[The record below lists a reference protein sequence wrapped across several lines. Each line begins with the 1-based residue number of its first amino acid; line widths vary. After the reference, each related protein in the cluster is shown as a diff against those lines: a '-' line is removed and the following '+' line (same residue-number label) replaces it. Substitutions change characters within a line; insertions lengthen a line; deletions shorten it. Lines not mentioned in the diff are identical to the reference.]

1 MSPRNVSLIEPGRE
15 PTSDERR
22 PLLGLAE
29 LTLAVLLR
37 RPPEDHQPPR
47 SESAT
52 RWPRPR
58 SKGARSERRWPWR
71 PSGGSP
77 ERQLQILRIDLARP
91 LPSSSHDH
99 HTGLALTLSG
109 KPQWGCGG
117 LLSPWLY
124 CCLFGRCT
132 LWHCLFPPAPPEKRR
147 MFMGGE
153 EMERG
158 V

>member
-1 MSPRNVSLIEPGRE
+1 MAFNVSVFSRYAILNYSRVSTCFFFD
-15 PTSDERR
+15 TS
-22 PLLGLAE
+22 
-29 LTLAVLLR
+29 
-37 RPPEDHQPPR
+37 
-47 SESAT
+47 
-52 RWPRPR
+52 
-58 SKGARSERRWPWR
+58 SKWY
-71 PSGGSP
+71 
-77 ERQLQILRIDLARP
+77 LVHC
-91 LPSSSHDH
+91 SHSHH

-132 LWHCLFPPAPPEKRR
+132 LWHCLYPPAPPEKRR

>member
-1 MSPRNVSLIEPGRE
+1 MGRINRARRRGVSK
-15 PTSDERR
+15 
-22 PLLGLAE
+22 AH
-29 LTLAVLLR
+29 AQYLLR
-37 RPPEDHQPPR
+37 QLVR
-47 SESAT
+47 
-52 RWPRPR
+52 
-58 SKGARSERRWPWR
+58 ARIHAFFSF
-71 PSGGSP
+71 SLSY
-77 ERQLQILRIDLARP
+77 LTVVCIAL
-91 LPSSSHDH
+91 SHSHH

-132 LWHCLFPPAPPEKRR
+132 LWHCLYPPAPPEKRR